1 MTENKLVP
9 SKQLLLNL
17 FHELKALNPPYQLWL
32 AFSDLSRDEP
42 TPFASAWF
50 ETYEYNFDELKCP
63 KHYSYDPEQHLFLVD
78 GQELVY
84 LRTLKDNN

>member
-9 SKQLLLNL
+9 SKQLLLELLHNL
-17 FHELKALNPPYQLWL
+17 RMLNPGYKFWL
-32 AFSDLSRDEP
+32 AFSDFSRDEP

>member
-17 FHELKALNPPYQLWL
+17 FHDLKALNPHYQLWL

-84 LRTLKDNN
+84 LRALKDNN

>member
-9 SKQLLLNL
+9 SKQLLLELLHNL
-17 FHELKALNPPYQLWL
+17 RMLNPGYQFWL
-32 AFSDLSRDEP
+32 TFSDFSRDEP

-63 KHYSYDPEQHLFLVD
+63 ENFSYDPERHLFLVD
-78 GQELVY
+78 EQELVY

>member
-17 FHELKALNPPYQLWL
+17 FHDLKALNPHYQLWL

-42 TPFASAWF
+42 TPFASAWI

-63 KHYSYDPEQHLFLVD
+63 EHFSYDPERHLFLVD

>member
-9 SKQLLLNL
+9 SKQLLRGLVHNL
-17 FHELKALNPPYQLWL
+17 RMLNPGYQFWL
-32 AFSDLSRDEP
+32 AFSDFSRDEP

-63 KHYSYDPEQHLFLVD
+63 KHYSYDHEQHLFFVD
-78 GQELVY
+78 DMELIY
-84 LRTLKDNN
+84 LYRLKDNN